1 MEGINF
7 FRRKHVHS
15 GNLDILKIILQS
27 GFVVKIVLGL
37 LIACSVF
44 SWAIILKKRKLFREV
59 EENNE
64 RFYEIYK
71 TSENLKDVLLKS
83 EMLPFS
89 PYKALFVNGYAELV
103 KIREA
108 YTGQHKSGLAFHFQ
122 NFGLGIL
129 ERGLK
134 KGVNESNAELGGL
147 LSTLASIGSVAP
159 FIGLFGTVWGIIDA
173 FSGLATGGGSIDAV
187 APGIAEALVAT
198 AVGLAAAI
206 PAVWFYNYFNNQTDK
221 LNTDMET
228 FGQDFLNVV
237 ERSIVE

>member
-1 MEGINF
+1 
-7 FRRKHVHS
+7 VHS

-27 GFVVKIVLGL
+27 GLIVKIVLSL
-37 LIACSVF
+37 LIISSIF
-44 SWAIILKKRKLFREV
+44 SWAIIAKKRKLFREV
-59 EENNE
+59 IENNK

-71 TSENLKDVLLKS
+71 TSENLKDILLKC
-83 EMLPFS
+83 EHLPFS
-89 PYKALFVNGYAELV
+89 PYKALFINGYNELA
-103 KIREA
+103 KIKEA
-108 YTGQHKSGLAFHFQ
+108 YGGQHKSGLAFHFQ

-134 KGVNESNAELGGL
+134 KGVNETNVELGGL

-173 FSGLATGGGSIDAV
+173 FSGLAGGGASIDAV

-206 PAVWFYNYFNNQTDK
+206 PAVWSYNYFNNQSEIV
-221 LNTDMET
+221 NSDMES

>member
-1 MEGINF
+1 M
-7 FRRKHVHS
+7 HS
-15 GNLDILKIILQS
+15 SNLDIFKIILQS
-27 GFVVKIVLGL
+27 GIVVKIVLSL

-44 SWAIILKKRKLFREV
+44 SWAIIFKKRRLFKEV
-59 EENNE
+59 EINNE
-64 RFYEIYK
+64 RFFEIYRS
-71 TSENLKDVLLKS
+71 SENLKDVLLKS

-89 PYKALFVNGYAELV
+89 PYKALFTNGYSELV
-103 KIREA
+103 KMKEA
-108 YTGQHKSGLAFHFQ
+108 YSRQHKSGLAFHFQ
-122 NFGLGIL
+122 NFGMGIL

-134 KGVNESNAELGGL
+134 KGVNETNMELGGL

-173 FSGLATGGGSIDAV
+173 FSGLSTGGGSIDAV

-206 PAVWFYNYFNNQTDK
+206 PAVWFFNYFNNQNDK
-221 LNTDMET
+221 VNSDMES

>member
-1 MEGINF
+1 M
-7 FRRKHVHS
+7 HS
-15 GNLDILKIILQS
+15 SNLDIFKIILQS
-27 GFVVKIVLGL
+27 GFVVKIVLSL

-44 SWAIILKKRKLFREV
+44 SWAIILKKRRLFIAVEV
-59 EENNE
+59 NNE
-64 RFYEIYK
+64 KFFDIYK
-71 TSENLKDVLLKS
+71 NSENLKEVLLKS

-89 PYKALFVNGYAELV
+89 PYKALFTNGYSELV
-103 KIREA
+103 KIKEA
-108 YTGQHKSGLAFHFQ
+108 YSHQHKSGISLHFQ
-122 NFGLGIL
+122 NFGMGIL

-134 KGVNESNAELGGL
+134 KGVNESNSELGGL

-173 FSGLATGGGSIDAV
+173 FSGLSTGGGSIDAV

-206 PAVWFYNYFNNQTDK
+206 PAVWFFNYFNNKSDK
-221 LNTDMET
+221 VNSDMET

>member
-1 MEGINF
+1 MQ
-7 FRRKHVHS
+7 S
-15 GNLDILKIILQS
+15 GNLDILKIILHS

-37 LIACSVF
+37 LIASSVF
-44 SWAIILKKRKLFREV
+44 SWAIILKKKKLFKEV
-59 EENNE
+59 EENND
-64 RFYEIYK
+64 RFFEIYK
-71 TSENLKDVLLKS
+71 TSENLKEVLLKS
-83 EMLPFS
+83 DMLPFS
-89 PYKALFVNGYAELV
+89 PYKALFTNGYTELM

-134 KGVNESNAELGGL
+134 KGVNETNAELGGL

-173 FSGLATGGGSIDAV
+173 FSGLAGGGGSIDAV

-206 PAVWFYNYFNNQTDK
+206 PAVWFYNHFNSLSDK

>member
-1 MEGINF
+1 MQ
-7 FRRKHVHS
+7 S
-15 GNLDILKIILQS
+15 GNLDILRIILHS

-44 SWAIILKKRKLFREV
+44 SWAIILKKRKLFKEV

-89 PYKALFVNGYAELV
+89 PYKSLFTNGYAELM

-134 KGVNESNAELGGL
+134 KGVNETNAELGGL

-173 FSGLATGGGSIDAV
+173 FSGLAGGGGSIDAV

-206 PAVWFYNYFNNQTDK
+206 PAVWFYNYFNNQSEK
-221 LNTDMET
+221 INTDMES

-237 ERSIVE
+237 ERSVVD

>member
-1 MEGINF
+1 LVEIF
-7 FRRKHVHS
+7 FEEKPVQS
-15 GNLDILKIILQS
+15 GNLDILKIILHS

-37 LIACSVF
+37 LIASSVF
-44 SWAIILKKRKLFREV
+44 SWAIILKKKKLFKEV
-59 EENNE
+59 EENND
-64 RFYEIYK
+64 RFFEIYK
-71 TSENLKDVLLKS
+71 TSENLKEVLLKS

-89 PYKALFVNGYAELV
+89 PYKALFTNGYTELM

-134 KGVNESNAELGGL
+134 KGVNETNAELGGL

-173 FSGLATGGGSIDAV
+173 FSGLAGGGGSIDAV

-206 PAVWFYNYFNNQTDK
+206 PAVWFYNHFNSLSDK

>member
-1 MEGINF
+1 MQ
-7 FRRKHVHS
+7 S
-15 GNLDILKIILQS
+15 ANLDIFKIILES
-27 GFVVKIVLGL
+27 GIVVKIVLAL
-37 LIACSVF
+37 LVACSVF
-44 SWAIILKKRKLFREV
+44 SWAIIFKKRKLFKEV

-64 RFYEIYK
+64 RFYEIYRS
-71 TSENLKDVLLKS
+71 SENLKDVLLKS
-83 EMLPFS
+83 ELLPFS
-89 PYKALFVNGYAELV
+89 PYKALFTNGYSELI

-122 NFGLGIL
+122 NFGMGIL

-134 KGVNESNAELGGL
+134 KGVNETNAELGGM

-173 FSGLATGGGSIDAV
+173 FTGLASGGGSIDAV

-198 AVGLAAAI
+198 AIGLAAAI
-206 PAVWFYNYFNNQTDK
+206 PAVWFFNHFNNQNDK
-221 LNTDMET
+221 VNSEMET

>member
-1 MEGINF
+1 MQ
-7 FRRKHVHS
+7 S
-15 GNLDILKIILQS
+15 SDLDILKIILHS
-27 GFVVKIVLGL
+27 GFVVKIVLAL

-44 SWAIILKKRKLFREV
+44 SWAIILKKRRLFKEV
-59 EENNE
+59 EENNV

-71 TSENLKDVLLKS
+71 SSENLKDILLKS

-89 PYKALFVNGYAELV
+89 PYKALFTNGYSELI
-103 KIREA
+103 KIRDA
-108 YTGQHKSGLAFHFQ
+108 YSGQHKSGLAFHFQ
-122 NFGLGIL
+122 NFGMGIL

-134 KGVNESNAELGGL
+134 KGVNETNAELGGM

-159 FIGLFGTVWGIIDA
+159 FIGLFGTVWGIINA

-206 PAVWFYNYFNNQTDK
+206 PAVWFFNHFNNQNDK
-221 LNTDMET
+221 VNSEMES

>member
-1 MEGINF
+1 M
-7 FRRKHVHS
+7 
-15 GNLDILKIILQS
+15 DIFKIILQS

-37 LIACSVF
+37 LIASSVF
-44 SWAIILKKRKLFREV
+44 SWAIILKKRRLFNEV
-59 EENNE
+59 EENNQ
-64 RFYEIYK
+64 RFFEIYK
-71 TSENLKDVLLKS
+71 TSENLKEVLLKS

-89 PYKALFVNGYAELV
+89 PYKALFTNGYAELI

-134 KGVNESNAELGGL
+134 KGANETNAELGGL

-206 PAVWFYNYFNNQTDK
+206 PAVWFYNYFNNQSEK
-221 LNTDMET
+221 INSDMES